1 MTGWMCI
8 RLVPFVILGL
18 MTAQSSSRAAGAPP
32 VLAACPVSDEFAVP
46 DEGLD
51 AVAAA
56 FAAGGPV
63 NILAVGSATTVGVIP
78 GHAPIASFAYRMVDA
93 LRAALP
99 QVRFDLTVRG
109 GKGMTAE
116 DMVPLITTALEARH
130 FDLVIWQTGTVEA
143 VRGLSPDS
151 LESALEDGV
160 QSVQEAGASLV
171 LVDAQFSRFLRA
183 NTDLDPYEAVL
194 QQVAT
199 MPGVVLFHRFDLM
212 NSWADSDLI
221 DLERTPI
228 ARRGKTVDQLS
239 TCVGNALARFILN
252 GAALDR
258 ADATGH

>member
-1 MTGWMCI
+1 MNAK
-8 RLVPFVILGL
+8 LLAFLILGL
-18 MTAQSSSRAAGAPP
+18 VASPSSSRAGEEPP

-46 DEGLD
+46 DEPLD

-56 FAAGGPV
+56 LAAGGPV
-63 NILAVGSATTVGVIP
+63 NILAVGSATTVGAVP
-78 GHAPIASFAYRMVDA
+78 GHAPVASFPSHMLEA
-93 LRAALP
+93 LHAALP
-99 QVRFDLTVRG
+99 HVRFNLTVRG

-116 DMVPLITTALEARH
+116 DMVPLISAALAAQH
-130 FDLVIWQTGTVEA
+130 YHLVIWQTGTVEA
-143 VRGLSPDS
+143 VRGVSPDS
-151 LESALEDGV
+151 LGSALEDGV
-160 QSVQEAGASLV
+160 QRVQGAGADVV

-183 NTDLDPYEAVL
+183 NTDLDPYEAAL

-199 MPGVVLFHRFDLM
+199 MPSVVLFHRFDLM
-212 NSWADSDLI
+212 NAWADDDLI

-228 ARRGKTVDQLS
+228 ASRSKAVALLS

>member
-1 MTGWMCI
+1 MNAK
-8 RLVPFVILGL
+8 LVAFLVLGL
-18 MTAQSSSRAAGAPP
+18 VVAQSSSQAGEEPP

-46 DEGLD
+46 DEPLD

-56 FAAGGPV
+56 LAAGGPV
-63 NILAVGSATTVGVIP
+63 NILAVGSATTVGAVP
-78 GHAPIASFAYRMVDA
+78 GHAPIASFPYRMLEA
-93 LRAALP
+93 LHTALP
-99 QVRFDLTVRG
+99 HVRFNLTVRG

-116 DMVPLITTALEARH
+116 DMVPLISTALAAQH
-130 FDLVIWQTGTVEA
+130 YHLVIWQTGTVEA
-143 VRGLSPDS
+143 VRGLRPDS

-160 QSVQEAGASLV
+160 QRIQGAGADVV

-183 NTDLDPYEAVL
+183 NTDLDPYEAAL

-199 MPGVVLFHRFDLM
+199 MPSVVLFHRFDLM
-212 NSWADSDLI
+212 NAWADDDLI

-228 ARRGKTVDQLS
+228 ASRSKAVALLS
-239 TCVGNALARFILN
+239 TCVGNALARFILT

>member
-1 MTGWMCI
+1 MYRKI
-8 RLVPFVILGL
+8 VPFLILGL
-18 MTAQSSSRAAGAPP
+18 VAAQSSSQAAEEPP
-32 VLAACPVSDEFAVP
+32 MLAACPVADEFAVP
-46 DEGLD
+46 DEPLD

-56 FAAGGPV
+56 LAAGGPV
-63 NILAVGSATTVGVIP
+63 NILAVGSATTVGAVP
-78 GHAPIASFAYRMVDA
+78 RHAPITSFPYRMVEA
-93 LRAALP
+93 LQAARP
-99 QVRFDLTVRG
+99 QVNFNLTVRG

-116 DMVPLITTALEARH
+116 DMVPLITTALSARRYH
-130 FDLVIWQTGTVEA
+130 VVIWQTGTVEA

-160 QSVQEAGASLV
+160 QRVQEAGGDVV

-194 QQVAT
+194 QQVAM
-199 MPGVVLFHRFDLM
+199 MPRVVLFHRFDLM
-212 NSWADSDLI
+212 NAWADDDLI

-228 ARRGKTVDQLS
+228 ARRRKAVAELS

>member
-1 MTGWMCI
+1 MYTK
-8 RLVPFVILGL
+8 LVPFLILGL
-18 MTAQSSSRAAGAPP
+18 VAAQSSSQAAEEPP
-32 VLAACPVSDEFAVP
+32 VLAACPVSDEFAMP
-46 DEGLD
+46 DEPLD

-56 FAAGGPV
+56 LAAGGPV
-63 NILAVGSATTVGVIP
+63 NILAVGSATTVGVVP
-78 GHAPIASFAYRMVDA
+78 GHAPIASFPYRMVEA
-93 LRAALP
+93 LQAALP
-99 QVRFDLTVRG
+99 QVSFDLTVRG
-109 GKGMTAE
+109 GRGMTAE
-116 DMVPLITTALEARH
+116 DMVPLITTALAARH
-130 FDLVIWQTGTVEA
+130 YHVVIWQTGTVEA

-160 QSVQEAGASLV
+160 QRVQEAGGDVV

-199 MPGVVLFHRFDLM
+199 MPRVVLFHRFDLM
-212 NSWADSDLI
+212 NAWADDDLI

-228 ARRGKTVDQLS
+228 ASRRKAVALLS